1 MKRDVQSSCTDTV
14 SSHPEEQ
21 VQFEAVALSL
31 RGHLFSSEL
40 KLVQPLLYQCFTKM
54 NSSSISY
61 NWSLWATHLFL
72 PRNNTRMNS
81 CAFIE
86 LCGLD
91 GSASVPFFSCI
102 WAEKKV
108 SWEFAWD
115 LLGREV
121 SEMQALCFSKFSCV
135 LIFRE
140 QFRLSRQQA
149 SHLRQEHSNLNAE
162 SRELFLFHV
171 CVFFWNVWVRLLCIF
186 CTGRDKAALCSA
198 LYGTCSCHTGSP
210 TKLGVLVAVC
220 KTFLGLPILW

>member
-1 MKRDVQSSCTDTV
+1 MCV
-14 SSHPEEQ
+14 SNEIVFWSTSKGYAAFPSWKGMCRVHAQ
-21 VQFEAVALSL
+21 ILFLLTLKSKCSLRQWL

-81 CAFIE
+81 CAFVE

-135 LIFRE
+135 LMFRE

-149 SHLRQEHSNLNAE
+149 SHLR
-162 SRELFLFHV
+162 
-171 CVFFWNVWVRLLCIF
+171 
-186 CTGRDKAALCSA
+186 
-198 LYGTCSCHTGSP
+198 
-210 TKLGVLVAVC
+210 
-220 KTFLGLPILW
+220 